1 MNTFDYKSYIAN
13 NPLLKEF
20 EDNGAE
26 EKAFDDE
33 LMATANGIAA
43 TLGKELKAKQGDKDQ
58 LDEAIIT
65 SAIAS
70 ILTANA
76 LVSFISK
83 MTSRLFKKLN
93 FKKGED
99 IAEKIHKWA
108 HDNETAFQTPIKRI
122 LKFFIKDEQKLETIT
137 KAIYAIVI
145 ASMAAGYGADAIN
158 GLSKADWFKG
168 ALSSLKAVAKSDEA
182 IINVYPSIKSLIM

>member
-26 EKAFDDE
+26 EKAFDAE

-43 TLGKELKAKQGDKDQ
+43 TLGKELKAKKGDKDQ
-58 LDEAIIT
+58 LDEAVIT
-65 SAIAS
+65 SVIAG
-70 ILTANA
+70 ILTANT
-76 LVSFISK
+76 LVNFISK
-83 MTSRLFKKLN
+83 MAAKLFKKLN
-93 FKKGED
+93 WQKGED
-99 IAEKIHKWA
+99 VAEKIHKWA
-108 HDNETAFQTPIKRI
+108 HDNEKAFQAPIKRV
-122 LKFFIKDEQKLETIT
+122 LAFFIKDEKKLDMVT
-137 KAIYAIVI
+137 KAAYAIVVGL
-145 ASMAAGYGADAIN
+145 MAANYGAEAVN

-182 IINVYPSIKSLIM
+182 IANAYPALKALIA

>member
-1 MNTFDYKSYIAN
+1 MGTFDYKSYIAN

-26 EKAFDDE
+26 EKAFDAE

-43 TLGKELKAKQGDKDQ
+43 TLGKELKAKKGDKDQ
-58 LDEAIIT
+58 LDEVLG
-65 SAIAS
+65 SVIAG
-70 ILTANA
+70 ILTANT
-76 LVSFISK
+76 LVNFISK
-83 MTSRLFKKLN
+83 MAAKLFKKLN

-99 IAEKIHKWA
+99 IAEKIHHWA
-108 HDNETAFQTPIKRI
+108 HDNETAFQAPIKRV
-122 LKFFIKDEQKLETIT
+122 LAFFIKDEKKLDMVT
-137 KAIYAIVI
+137 KASYAIVVGL
-145 ASMAAGYGADAIN
+145 MAAGYGAEAVE

-182 IINVYPSIKSLIM
+182 LVNAYPAIKTLMV